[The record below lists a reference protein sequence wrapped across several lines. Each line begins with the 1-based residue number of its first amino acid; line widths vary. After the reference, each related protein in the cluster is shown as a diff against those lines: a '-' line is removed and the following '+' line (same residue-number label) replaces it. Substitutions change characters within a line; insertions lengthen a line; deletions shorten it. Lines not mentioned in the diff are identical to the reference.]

1 MRSLVIM
8 CFATTLVG
16 CSGMMMGG
24 TSGSAGAS
32 AGGVS
37 ASTSTGGSSGG
48 GTATNTPSDVEIT
61 GMVREALMRDS
72 RIGRSSITVHT
83 RSGVVELGGAAPDYE
98 AREAAEKLAMGVDG
112 VRAVNNRI
120 TVNSF

>member
-1 MRSLVIM
+1 MRSLVIV

-37 ASTSTGGSSGG
+37 ASTSSGGSSGG
-48 GTATNTPSDVEIT
+48 STTAGPSDVEIT